1 MDKEFTTKDALVIE
15 NKIGTWKAKHRTYL
29 KDNDD
34 LEILSIYNA
43 EIRGLYEYYKL
54 ANNVSVL
61 NKYKYI
67 MEYSMYKTFANKYNT
82 SVKKYST
89 NIKSTE
95 SLVSNTKQKWRKNK
109 ISL

>member
-43 EIRGLYEYYKL
+43 EIR
-54 ANNVSVL
+54 S
-61 NKYKYI
+61 I
-67 MEYSMYKTFANKYNT
+67 
-82 SVKKYST
+82 
-89 NIKSTE
+89 
-95 SLVSNTKQKWRKNK
+95 
-109 ISL
+109 

>member
-1 MDKEFTTKDALVIE
+1 M
-15 NKIGTWKAKHRTYL
+15 
-29 KDNDD
+29 
-34 LEILSIYNA
+34 YNA

-95 SLVSNTKQKWRKNK
+95 SLVSNTKQKWRKNQ